1 MRLLPVRHAYGR
13 WLPHACTWATG
24 HITAATPLVRQSL
37 GAIARYER
45 QVIRKR
51 MQGGRAAKAAR
62 GGYAYG
68 GPPFGWRAEGK
79 ELVPA
84 PGEQCTLALMRNLH
98 KCGYSLREIADQLNA
113 GEGYGPGRGRWH
125 PQAVARALARP
136 VAYDKKHD
144 LEFTQPRARRARSAS
159 QEGQV
164 SPGGPA
170 RRGPGAM
177 NANITGRV
185 SLA

>member
-1 MRLLPVRHAYGR
+1 M
-13 WLPHACTWATG
+13 
-24 HITAATPLVRQSL
+24 RQSL
-37 GAIARYER
+37 GAVARYER
-45 QVIRKR
+45 QVIRL
-51 MQGGRAAKAAR
+51 QGGRAAKAAR

-68 GPPFGWRAEGK
+68 GPPFGWLAEGK

-98 KCGYSLREIADQLNA
+98 KCGCSLREIADQLNA
-113 GEGYGPGRGRWH
+113 GEGYGPRRGRWH

-159 QEGQV
+159 QEGQ
-164 SPGGPA
+164 PRPEGEPA
-170 RRGPGAM
+170 RGGAG
-177 NANITGRV
+177 ARELHPVISRASVTAR
-185 SLA
+185 